1 MDCQS
6 RSPDAQFVK
15 DAALRILTLATLFP
29 NAAQPNFGIFVERQ
43 TAGLSARGGMDVTV
57 INPIG
62 VPPWPL
68 SRSPQYAALSS
79 LPLHEQWRGLNV
91 YRPRFTLIP
100 KFSGPYNPA
109 MIARAILPLVRKLHA
124 DNPFD
129 LIDAEFFYPDG
140 PAAMQISKALN
151 IPFTIKA
158 RGADIHHWGSA
169 KGCAEQVLA
178 AAEAAVGLL
187 AVSAALKADM
197 AALGMDAGKIMVHY
211 TGLDQARFAPK
222 DRAAEKA
229 KLNIAGPMVLCVGA
243 LIPRKNQALLIQAL
257 PQLPNITL
265 CLAGQGP
272 SEPDYRAL
280 ARQIGVADRLR
291 FMGNVPHDDLPALFA
306 AADVMALVSASE
318 GLANAWVEALA
329 CGTPVVASNVGGAP
343 ELIRSADAGRIV
355 KTDVDSIVAAIED
368 LIRNPIP
375 AERVAANVAHFSWV
389 NNAER
394 LDALFRGL
402 CTKDNI

>member
-15 DAALRILTLATLFP
+15 DSALRILTLATLFP

-68 SRSPQYAALSS
+68 SRSPQYAALES

-91 YRPRFTLIP
+91 YRPKFSLIP
-100 KFSGPYNPA
+100 KFGGPYNPA

-124 DNPFD
+124 DKPFD

-140 PAAMQISKALN
+140 PAAMRISKAIG
-151 IPFTIKA
+151 IPFTVKA
-158 RGADIHHWGSA
+158 RGADIHHWGST
-169 KGCAEQVLA
+169 KGCAKQVLA
-178 AAEAAVGLL
+178 AAEKAAGLL
-187 AVSAALKADM
+187 AVSGALKADM

-229 KLNIAGPMVLCVGA
+229 RLGITGPMILCVGA

-257 PQLPNITL
+257 PQLPDVTL

-272 SEPDYRAL
+272 SESDYRAL
-280 ARQIGVADRLR
+280 AQRIGVADRLR
-291 FMGNVPHDDLPALFA
+291 FMGNVPHDDLPSLFA

-343 ELIRSADAGRIV
+343 ELIQSPDAGRIV
-355 KTDVDSIVAAIED
+355 QTEVSAIVTAISD

-375 AERVAANVAHFSWV
+375 PQKVAANVAHFSWA

-394 LDALFRGL
+394 LEAFFQA
-402 CTKDNI
+402 IV